1 MINDSKYF
9 TTRDIVNKYPNNV
22 GLQNVFKSF
31 VNQRK
36 IRPAKIT
43 RIKLKPYP
51 TAGEISVPINC
62 YNSAKIKKQL
72 QDYITET
79 GYKLDSDRKL
89 SLNTL
94 VDLINEKIN
103 TGEKNEQ

>member
-1 MINDSKYF
+1 MINNSKYF
-9 TTRDIVNKYPNNV
+9 TTRDIINKYPNNV
-22 GLQNVFKSF
+22 GLQAVFKSF

-36 IRPAKIT
+36 IRPAKII

-62 YNSAKIKKQL
+62 YNSVKIKKQL
-72 QDYITET
+72 EDYISES
-79 GYKLDSDRKL
+79 GYKIDSNRKA

-94 VDLINEKIN
+94 IDLINEKIN
-103 TGEKNEQ
+103 IGEKNEK